1 MNITHVF
8 PALLEKHEPCVR
20 RNLSWTKSGP
30 GRRHNKLTARQQE
43 GVDALM
49 RSGVNA
55 TRARELVLRG

>member
-30 GRRHNKLTARQQE
+30 GRRHNKLTASQQK
-43 GVDALM
+43 VMDALVH
-49 RSGVNA
+49 SGMNA
-55 TRARELVLRG
+55 TRARELVLKG